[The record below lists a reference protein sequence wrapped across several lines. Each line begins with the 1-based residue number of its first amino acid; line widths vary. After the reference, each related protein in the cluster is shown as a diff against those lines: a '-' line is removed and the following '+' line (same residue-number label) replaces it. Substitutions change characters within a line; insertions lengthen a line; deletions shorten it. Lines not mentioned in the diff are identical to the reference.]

1 MTSLERNDLDF
12 VIIEAEDIF
21 FLIQEKSSLSGACE
35 SNLINDKYVIFEGS
49 SMTDQ
54 NTCIA
59 SIFVFDM
66 ESNTHSNLLFAT
78 KKRVLGGEK
87 VDTKGYYNTLQTSK
101 AIDIYFFFLIFF
113 LMFSLTLCVR
123 LSLFYL

>member
-35 SNLINDKYVIFEGS
+35 SNLINDKYVIFEGL

-54 NTCIA
+54 NTCNA
-59 SIFVFDM
+59 SI
-66 ESNTHSNLLFAT
+66 LF
-78 KKRVLGGEK
+78 
-87 VDTKGYYNTLQTSK
+87 
-101 AIDIYFFFLIFF
+101 
-113 LMFSLTLCVR
+113 
-123 LSLFYL
+123 